1 MESGTTELQAKN
13 MSTERNLLLCAG
25 PCSAETEEQMMETAL
40 RLKSLGI
47 NLFRAGVW
55 KPRTKPGQF
64 EGVGERGLFWL
75 RKIKRETGMR
85 VATEVATA
93 SHVNAA
99 LKYDIDVLWIGART
113 TATPFAVQEIADAL
127 RGRNVEVMVKNP
139 LNPDPALWMGALQ
152 RIKEA
157 GVKHIYAIHRGFSS
171 YGKNIYRNPP
181 QWQVA
186 LEVKQQMPGI
196 PMICD
201 PSHMG
206 GARKHIAPL
215 SQKALDLG
223 YDGLMVEVH
232 HNPEKAWSDK
242 NQQLTPEAFH
252 RILKSLIIRDET
264 TEAESTKFNCLRKEI
279 DRIDDDLLE
288 LLAERIGVATQIG
301 EVKKEQSVNILQSGR
316 WQQILGK
323 LEKRGRSLGLSNTFL
338 HETLKSIHQ
347 ESINHQEKVMQIR

>member
-1 MESGTTELQAKN
+1 MQKETVSKKREPRIL
-13 MSTERNLLLCAG
+13 AG
-25 PCSAETEEQMMETAL
+25 PCSAETEEQMMETAI
-40 RLKSLGI
+40 RLKSAGVEM
-47 NLFRAGVW
+47 FRAGIW
-55 KPRTKPGQF
+55 KPRTQPGNF

-75 RKIKRETGMR
+75 RKIKRETGMKI
-85 VATEVATA
+85 ATEVATA

-99 LKYDIDVLWIGART
+99 LKYDIDMLWIGART
-113 TATPFAVQEIADAL
+113 TANPFAVQEIADAL

-152 RIKEA
+152 RIREA
-157 GVKHIYAIHRGFSS
+157 GVKKISAIHRGFSS

-186 LEVKQQMPGI
+186 LEVKQQMPDI

-206 GARKHIAPL
+206 GARKHIASL
-215 SQKALDLG
+215 SQKSLDLG

-242 NQQLTPEAFH
+242 NQQVTPEAFH
-252 RILKSLIIRDET
+252 HILRSLVIRDENSR
-264 TEAESTKFNCLRKEI
+264 EESTKLDCLRKQI

-288 LLAERIGVATQIG
+288 LLAERMGVVTEIGG
-301 EVKKEQSVNILQSGR
+301 VKKEQSITILQSGR

-323 LEKRGRSLGLSNTFL
+323 LEERGKGMGLSQGFL
-338 HETLKSIHQ
+338 NEIFKSIHQ
-347 ESINHQEKVMQIR
+347 ESINHQEKVMRG

>member
-1 MESGTTELQAKN
+1 MQRETVNKKREPRIL
-13 MSTERNLLLCAG
+13 AG
-25 PCSAETEEQMMETAL
+25 PCSAETEEQMMETAM
-40 RLKSLGI
+40 RLKSAGVEM
-47 NLFRAGVW
+47 FRAGIW
-55 KPRTKPGQF
+55 KPRTQPGNF

-75 RKIKRETGMR
+75 RKIKRETGMQ

-99 LKYDIDVLWIGART
+99 LKYDIDMLWIGART
-113 TATPFAVQEIADAL
+113 TANPFAVQEIADAL
-127 RGRNVEVMVKNP
+127 RGRDVEVMVKNP

-152 RIKEA
+152 RIREA
-157 GVKHIYAIHRGFSS
+157 GVKKISAIHRGFSS

-186 LEVKQQMPGI
+186 LEVKQQMPDI

-206 GARKHIAPL
+206 GARKHIASL
-215 SQKALDLG
+215 SQKSLDLG

-242 NQQLTPEAFH
+242 NQQVTPEAFN
-252 RILKSLIIRDET
+252 RIVKKLIIRDEKT
-264 TEAESTKFNCLRKEI
+264 REESTKLDCLRKQI

-288 LLAERIGVATQIG
+288 LLAERMGVVTEIG
-301 EVKKEQSVNILQSGR
+301 EVKKEQSITILQSGR

-323 LEKRGRSLGLSNTFL
+323 LEERGKDMGLSRVFL
-338 HETLKSIHQ
+338 NEIFKSIHQ
-347 ESINHQEKVMQIR
+347 ESINHQEKVMRS

>member
-1 MESGTTELQAKN
+1 METITTEFQKKDI
-13 MSTERNLLLCAG
+13 STERDLMISAG

-40 RLKSLGI
+40 RLKSIGI

-75 RKIKRETGMR
+75 RKIKKETGMR

-113 TATPFAVQEIADAL
+113 TANPFAVQEIADAL

-152 RIKEA
+152 RIREA
-157 GVKHIYAIHRGFSS
+157 GVEKISAVHRGFSS

-186 LEVKQQMPGI
+186 LEVKQQMPDI

-215 SQKALDLG
+215 SQKSLDLG

-232 HNPEKAWSDK
+232 HHPEKAWSDK
-242 NQQLTPEAFH
+242 SQQLTPEAFQ
-252 RILKSLIIRDET
+252 RILENLIIRDEIADGET
-264 TEAESTKFNCLRKEI
+264 TKLDCLRKKI

-288 LLAERIGVATQIG
+288 LLAERMGVATQIG
-301 EVKKEQSVNILQSGR
+301 EVKRAQSITILQSGR

-323 LEKRGRSLGLSNTFL
+323 LKNRGKTMGLSDTFL
-338 HETLKSIHQ
+338 HEVLKSIHQ
-347 ESINHQEKVMQIR
+347 ESINHQEQVMHK